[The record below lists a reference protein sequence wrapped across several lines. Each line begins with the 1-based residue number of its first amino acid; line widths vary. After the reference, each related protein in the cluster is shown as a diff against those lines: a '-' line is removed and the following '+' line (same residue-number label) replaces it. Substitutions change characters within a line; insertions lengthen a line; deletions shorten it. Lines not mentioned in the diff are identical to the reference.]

1 MPRSSI
7 KSKSSAT
14 RKLNAAAKAVKSA
27 RATILANR
35 RMSAPPRS
43 GGYYGVGSGELKLI
57 DTGAAAIT
65 AVGSGAGASFV
76 TLNGCVPGSDISNRI
91 GRKIVMKSL
100 LGRLSIYPVATTNAP
115 IGDVLRVII
124 FLDHQTNATGPTAT
138 TDVLQTANYQS
149 PLNLAN
155 RDRFK
160 VIFDK
165 FFTVN
170 ANSYTAGALTTGD
183 PRPVHKKL
191 YKKMTEPTIY
201 NAGTAGTV
209 ADITSNSLHMLAIT
223 ANGQTRL
230 EYNYRVRFI
239 DP

>member
-14 RKLNAAAKAVKSA
+14 RKLNAAAKAVKQA

-35 RMSAPPRS
+35 RMSAPPRT
-43 GGYYGVGSGELKLI
+43 GGYFGVGSGELKLI
-57 DTGAAAIT
+57 DSGAAAIT
-65 AVGSGAGASFV
+65 AVGTGAGASIV
-76 TLNGCVPGSDISNRI
+76 LLNGCTLGSDISNRI

-100 LGRLSIYPVATTNAP
+100 LGRLSIYPVSTTNSP
-115 IGDVLRVII
+115 IGDVLRVIV
-124 FLDHQTNATGPTAT
+124 FLDHQCNATGPTAT
-138 TDVLQTANYQS
+138 TDLLQTANYQS

-160 VIFDK
+160 VLFDK
-165 FFTVN
+165 FYTVA

-183 PRPVHKKL
+183 PRPIHKKL
-191 YKKMTEPTIY
+191 WKKMTEGTIF
-201 NAGTAGTV
+201 NSGNAGTV
-209 ADITSNSLHMLAIT
+209 ADITSNSLHMLAIS
-223 ANGQTRL
+223 ANGQVRL